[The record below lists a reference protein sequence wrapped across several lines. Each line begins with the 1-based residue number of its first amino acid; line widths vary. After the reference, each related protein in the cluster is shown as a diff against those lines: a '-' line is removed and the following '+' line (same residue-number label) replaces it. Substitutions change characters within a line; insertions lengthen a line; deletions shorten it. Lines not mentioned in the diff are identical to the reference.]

1 MTYDQIWVKELLD
14 VIQFVSEYPTL
25 TTNET
30 ATALKIDVIALC
42 IDKIKKG
49 A

>member
-14 VIQFVSEYPTL
+14 VVKYVAEYPTI
-25 TTNET
+25 TSNQQ

-42 IDKIKKG
+42 IDKIQKG
-49 A
+49 T